1 MVKLNNVA
9 KKVTTTLLQEISN
22 DNDND
27 MATSQG
33 AKDNDIGNT
42 TGLSKHIIL
51 LREDAHTDDEI
62 IIDKENID
70 KEQHPLFN
78 MEVEPVNSENSND
91 LEFIMETQFSDEE
104 VAQINN
110 QYHGVLER
118 DM

>member
-51 LREDAHTDDEI
+51 LREDAHTYDEI

-70 KEQHPLFN
+70 KKQHPLFH

-91 LEFIMETQFSDEE
+91 LKFVMETQFSDEE

-110 QYHGVLER
+110 
-118 DM
+118 